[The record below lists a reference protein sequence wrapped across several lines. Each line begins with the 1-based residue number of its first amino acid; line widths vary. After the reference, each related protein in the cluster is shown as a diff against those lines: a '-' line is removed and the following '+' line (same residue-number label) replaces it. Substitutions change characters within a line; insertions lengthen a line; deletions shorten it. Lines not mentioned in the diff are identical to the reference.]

1 MKNTKKLYETIMA
14 SVAKQVKKAINEDRF
29 GYEEN
34 NYHEDEIDIQGDTE
48 EWESVVKEYLW
59 NHVDNS
65 ADTTETLGL
74 FATLVYLD
82 QLDIE
87 EIKDVAESI
96 MDQIDD
102 DEAYENPPVDEIFFE
117 PVAEC
122 LKDNAS
128 DWCADVINEWK
139 LN

>member
-1 MKNTKKLYETIMA
+1 MS
-14 SVAKQVKKAINEDRF
+14 SVAKEVKKAINEDRF

-59 NHVDNS
+59 NHTDNS

-96 MDQIDD
+96 MDQIDE
-102 DEAYENPPVDEIFFE
+102 DEAYENPPVDEVFFA
-117 PVAEC
+117 PIAEL
-122 LKDNAS
+122 LKDCAS